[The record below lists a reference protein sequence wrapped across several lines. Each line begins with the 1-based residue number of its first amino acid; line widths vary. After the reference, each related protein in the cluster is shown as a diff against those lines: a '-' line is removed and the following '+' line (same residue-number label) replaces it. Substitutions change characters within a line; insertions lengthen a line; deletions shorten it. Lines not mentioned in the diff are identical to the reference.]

1 MKGSR
6 CAGTVA
12 ATWLVLAGWA
22 GAQTRPLQTEEATTA
37 PRGTSVLEI
46 GVEAIRDEPNFVTGR
61 LRDRWAGP
69 ILRFV
74 YSPSDNVEIDVEW
87 TARVGQRAD
96 PDFGSVSDW
105 GDVALRAKL
114 RLVDEGEARPAIGA
128 RFGVLLPETS
138 FGNGLGPNAL
148 RMSVQLLA
156 TKTIGATTLSGN
168 AGLAL
173 HDEVYRPHEQRDF
186 LAYGVAAAGAPE
198 PAAGGGRRMV
208 GTGGERD
215 AGRGCPQRAACGR
228 APGAG
233 DWRADGALRR
243 GLVDADGTWGLTAG
257 VEPPVPLAGPPGPE
271 RAAPRPIPAE
281 LANEGPCLGR
291 RRGGRIRGGCASAAM
306 RIAPD
311 GAAAAAEAVGG
322 ECERFDIAGSH
333 RIPETGQAPRRLR
346 PRTR

>member
-1 MKGSR
+1 MRGSR
-6 CAGTVA
+6 CAGTVVG
-12 ATWLVLAGWA
+12 TWLGLAGWA

-46 GVEAIRDEPNFVTGR
+46 GAEAIRNEPNFVTGH

-74 YSPSDNVEIDVEW
+74 YSPSDNVEMDVEW

-105 GDVALRAKL
+105 GDVGLRAKL
-114 RLVDEGEARPAIGA
+114 RLVEEGDARPALAA

-173 HDEVYRPHEQRDF
+173 HDEVHRPHEQRDF
-186 LAYGVAAAGAPE
+186 LAYGLAAEVRLRPRLAVVGEWAGL
-198 PAAGGGRRMV
+198 AGSGMPGA
-208 GTGGERD
+208 D
-215 AGRGCPQRAACGR
+215 AHSELRAGVR
-228 APGAG
+228 LGAG

-243 GLVDADGTWGLTAG
+243 GLDAADGTWGLTAG
-257 VEPPVPLAGPPGPE
+257 VS
-271 RAAPRPIPAE
+271 
-281 LANEGPCLGR
+281 R
-291 RRGGRIRGGCASAAM
+291 RFR
-306 RIAPD
+306 
-311 GAAAAAEAVGG
+311 
-322 ECERFDIAGSH
+322 
-333 RIPETGQAPRRLR
+333 
-346 PRTR
+346 